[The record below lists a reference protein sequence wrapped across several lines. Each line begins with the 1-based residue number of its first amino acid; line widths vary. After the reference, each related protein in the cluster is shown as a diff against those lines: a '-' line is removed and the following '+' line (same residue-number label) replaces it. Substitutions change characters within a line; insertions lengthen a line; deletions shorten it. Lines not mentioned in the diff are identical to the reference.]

1 MGRLWS
7 AVREASQR
15 RRYLSRDSNDEKEPS
30 EWLVGKPCWQREE
43 ERASAKALESEK
55 AHEFAEQQKGQC
67 VWSSVNNGERLG
79 RQDQA
84 R

>member
-1 MGRLWS
+1 MECR
-7 AVREASQR
+7 VREPSQR
-15 RRYLSRDSNDEKEPS
+15 RRYLSRDANDEKEPS

-43 ERASAKALESEK
+43 GRASAKTLESEK
-55 AHEFAEQQKGQC
+55 AHGFAKQQKGQC

>member
-1 MGRLWS
+1 MNRWWESLAGKGKREGQVQRPWS
-7 AVREASQR
+7 
-15 RRYLSRDSNDEKEPS
+15 LK
-30 EWLVGKPCWQREE
+30 
-43 ERASAKALESEK
+43 K

-79 RQDQA
+79 RQEQA

>member
-1 MGRLWS
+1 MKR
-7 AVREASQR
+7 SQVNR
-15 RRYLSRDSNDEKEPS
+15 WWESLA
-30 EWLVGKPCWQREE
+30 GKGKREE
-43 ERASAKALESEK
+43 QVQRPWSLKK

-79 RQDQA
+79 RQEQA